1 MNNAVFEKPQKIFE
15 SIGILKLKQQI
26 KEKPIWYQNQI
37 ITLQSFT
44 KNLMTT
50 EIKRTQILMNK
61 ILHLGL
67 STLRISKI

>member
-15 SIGILKLKQQI
+15 SIGTLKLKQQI
-26 KEKPIWYQNQI
+26 KEKPISYQNQI

-44 KNLMTT
+44 KKFMTIET
-50 EIKRTQILMNK
+50 KRTQILMNK
-61 ILHLGL
+61 ILYLGL